1 MLKVIREKSRGM
13 NVNSSVYITPSD
25 RLGMHIKLMRFHSD
39 TVENRKKR
47 KKYKNHIASNP
58 NSFERK
64 IQM

>member
-1 MLKVIREKSRGM
+1 M